1 MSDRSTLT
9 NISDTELQESYWFV
23 THYKKIQKLLVI
35 LYAGICG
42 LLLLFSIWKTL
53 TLYVFESR
61 QQTEFKQ
68 TLTQS
73 VTSKVI
79 IPPLSSISI
88 ETIGFRPSAEG
99 FENGFALLSNAND
112 HWYLRADL
120 VFLRG
125 TAEMRSVPIILKPA
139 EKRYFVG
146 LGIPVGQ
153 PPLTASLRNE
163 RWHFL
168 SHDERA
174 LLDQLKNI
182 TVDDIAFLPSD
193 KSGVSR
199 LTAVSKLRFTAHNE
213 SLYGFWEVRFPVIAK
228 DNGSVAAVGE
238 VVVNSIDIG
247 EKKQAET
254 TWFIPLLSADEFDIR
269 PLVDIVDMN
278 TRKQGNR

>member
-23 THYKKIQKLLVI
+23 THYKKLQKLLVI

-42 LLLLFSIWKTL
+42 LLFLFSIWKTL
-53 TLYVFESR
+53 TLYVFELQ

-68 TLTQS
+68 TLKQS

-88 ETIGFRPSAEG
+88 ETVGFRPSAEG
-99 FENGFALLSNAND
+99 FENGFALLSNTND
-112 HWYLRADL
+112 NWYLRADL

-146 LGIPVGQ
+146 LGIAVGQ
-153 PPLTASLRNE
+153 PPLTVSLRNE

-174 LLDQLKNI
+174 LLNQLKNI
-182 TVDDIAFLPSD
+182 TIDDIAFLPSD

-228 DNGSVAAVGE
+228 DNGLVAAVGE